1 MRIAIVSTMNL
12 PVPAVRGGAVEMLTT
27 HIIDENEKNKNL
39 DIDLFTIYDPN
50 IDVDKYK
57 YTNIIQI
64 KSYMYETL
72 FRKIVNFK
80 NKIFKT
86 GKKYNVL
93 YKKLA
98 KKVSKRHYDK
108 IIIENNMEVYVE
120 IQKLTNDCLI
130 YHMHND
136 FNSSDKTIKNY
147 KIVARTAEKI
157 LAVGYYIKSRLEA
170 VYDNKNIEVF
180 LNAIDDEL
188 YNEENANSWRN
199 KYNINDN
206 DIVIGYSGRITEEK
220 GILELIKA
228 IKKIKTDKSIKL
240 LIVGSQWYGK
250 LKNDKYMNQLNDE
263 IETIKNNVIF
273 TGYINQEDMPNIY
286 KTIDILVVPSLME
299 EAFGCVAIEGMAM
312 GKPIIVAESGELP
325 KIVKEDF
332 GFVISK
338 NDSFVENL
346 AISMEMLINDDNL
359 RIKYGVQAKKEFQS
373 NLNYHKAQYYIN
385 FCKYLKNDEE

>member
-1 MRIAIVSTMNL
+1 MKIAIVSTMNL

-27 HIIDENEKNKNL
+27 HIIDENEKKKNL

-50 IDVDKYK
+50 IDVNKYK

-64 KSYMYETL
+64 KSYIYEIL
-72 FRKIVNFK
+72 FRKMVNFK

-98 KKVSKRHYDK
+98 KKVAKKHYDK
-108 IIIENNMEVYVE
+108 IIVENNMEVYIE
-120 IQKLTNDCLI
+120 IQKLTNDPLI

-157 LAVGYYIKSRLEA
+157 LTVGYYIKSRLEA

-199 KYNINDN
+199 KYNINNN

-240 LIVGSQWYGK
+240 FIVGSQWYGK
-250 LKNDKYMNQLNDE
+250 LKNDKYMDQLNNE

-286 KTIDILVVPSLME
+286 KTIDILVVPSMLE

-312 GKPIIVAESGELP
+312 GKPIIVSESGELP
-325 KIVKEDF
+325 KIVKQDF

-338 NDSFVENL
+338 NESFVENL
-346 AISMEMLINDDNL
+346 ATSMEKLINNDNL
-359 RIKYGVQAKKEFQS
+359 RIKYGLQAKKEFQS
-373 NLNYHKAQYYIN
+373 NLNYHKNQYYIN

>member
-1 MRIAIVSTMNL
+1 M
-12 PVPAVRGGAVEMLTT
+12 AVLM
-27 HIIDENEKNKNL
+27 
-39 DIDLFTIYDPN
+39 
-50 IDVDKYK
+50 
-57 YTNIIQI
+57 
-64 KSYMYETL
+64 
-72 FRKIVNFK
+72 
-80 NKIFKT
+80 
-86 GKKYNVL
+86 
-93 YKKLA
+93 
-98 KKVSKRHYDK
+98 
-108 IIIENNMEVYVE
+108 
-120 IQKLTNDCLI
+120 
-130 YHMHND
+130 
-136 FNSSDKTIKNY
+136 
-147 KIVARTAEKI
+147 
-157 LAVGYYIKSRLEA
+157 
-170 VYDNKNIEVF
+170 
-180 LNAIDDEL
+180 
-188 YNEENANSWRN
+188 
-199 KYNINDN
+199 
-206 DIVIGYSGRITEEK
+206 
-220 GILELIKA
+220 
-228 IKKIKTDKSIKL
+228 